1 MGSYQSANYTY
12 AYEAGTDQGRT
23 IYRHEETV
31 GKDMDMYVKAYEQ

>member
-12 AYEAGTDQGRT
+12 AYEAGTEKGRT

-31 GKDMDMYVKAYEQ
+31 GKDLGMFVRAYE